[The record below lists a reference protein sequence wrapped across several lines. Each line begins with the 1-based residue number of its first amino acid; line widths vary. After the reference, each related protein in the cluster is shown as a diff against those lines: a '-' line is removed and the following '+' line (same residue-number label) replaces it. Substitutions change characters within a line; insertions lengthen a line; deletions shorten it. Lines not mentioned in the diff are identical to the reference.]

1 MPVRVQQL
9 VESFLSDITLVIPEQ
24 ADGCIAV
31 REALIRDADGVIRG
45 IVKHLGSYDEA
56 IVARN
61 DSFLVKDGAEVIPG
75 IKISEYWEELSDSSK
90 DTVWKYLNLI
100 LLAGAKHIR
109 SLDRREDKTRARDKD
124 AANDTRGED
133 IASDI
138 AKRLRDPEVRDKV
151 METIR
156 ETMASIPDETDEEVD
171 PMEKLKAIEGIIGDL
186 KGTQIGKIIEEIASD
201 LSGDISPEALGFPS
215 EMDMKSMN
223 PQDLI
228 GLLAKPDLMKKIMNV
243 VGRIGDNL
251 NKRMESGEIDREVL
265 AREGQDVLA
274 KSQDLLKS
282 LSPQA
287 AQMLA
292 AMGGGKG
299 VSARK
304 LSRAME
310 KMGGKDL
317 AAAMGNNT
325 RNSSV
330 RDRLR
335 KKLVEREKARDDTA
349 TEPME
354 TSWQTGDSPEQT
366 KKATKKPSKKSD
378 KKRGKKH
385 R

>member
-335 KKLVEREKARDDTA
+335 KKLVEREKAKDDTA